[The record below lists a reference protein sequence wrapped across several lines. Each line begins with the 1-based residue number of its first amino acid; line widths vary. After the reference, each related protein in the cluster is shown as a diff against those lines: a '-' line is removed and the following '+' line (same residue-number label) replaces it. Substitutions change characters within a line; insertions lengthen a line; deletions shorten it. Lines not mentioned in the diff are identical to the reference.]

1 MGLSLKERFPEL
13 YFDEETI
20 VKKTPKKT
28 PPSMAQ
34 VFAKILTTNG
44 VNASVASDLAEAAEA
59 YYKGA

>member
-1 MGLSLKERFPEL
+1 MALSLKDRFPEL

-34 VFAKILTTNG
+34 VFAKILAANG
-44 VNASVASDLAEAAEA
+44 MNQAVASDLSEAAEA